1 MEYRQIGSKAPLL
14 FVPAPPLSSRRLWP
28 YVLRDPTQL
37 PLLPLLAGGCSLA
50 SEVFNRRSTS
60 AFLVRPYRPS
70 ALRACRGLRPP
81 RAATAGGARHTSD
94 DYTAVTAKSQNNQ
107 EFSACPRI

>member
-37 PLLPLLAGGCSLA
+37 PLLPLLAGGCGLPSRKCPTGFGMMQCQRIFPPNSILGNSARYTLVSL
-50 SEVFNRRSTS
+50 
-60 AFLVRPYRPS
+60 
-70 ALRACRGLRPP
+70 
-81 RAATAGGARHTSD
+81 GGRVIYGAPVHDAPGSG
-94 DYTAVTAKSQNNQ
+94 V
-107 EFSACPRI
+107 